1 MPNVLF
7 DLKFYDQL
15 PLWGQVLL
23 ASRLLRRAIL
33 ALPENAPASTR
44 LAMLAGC
51 DAIDRSACAGEVL
64 HADKAELKRAAS
76 FQPTCYTMAVAT
88 SMNWAVD
95 AVLAAEDS
103 TSFGAAE
110 AACGRSVGTALMW
123 AMEADGMTALQG
135 RIYAATDLDLIRFA
149 CAEFRIGRY
158 DGLTKNVMSRLV
170 PIVAPATNEHAPT
183 IRSETP

>member
-1 MPNVLF
+1 MAHAIF
-7 DLKFYDQL
+7 DLKSYDQL

-33 ALPENAPASTR
+33 ALPEDAPASTR
-44 LAMLAGC
+44 PAMLAGC
-51 DAIDRSACAGEVL
+51 DAIDRSACAGAVSHE
-64 HADKAELKRAAS
+64 DKAALKRAAG

-103 TSFGAAE
+103 TSFSAAE

-123 AMEADGMTALQG
+123 AMEADGMTGLQAG
-135 RIYAATDLDLIRFA
+135 IYAATDLDLIRFA

-158 DGLTKNVMSRLV
+158 DGLTMNVMSRLV
-170 PIVAPATNEHAPT
+170 PIVAPAMSEQAPT
-183 IRSETP
+183 MRSGTP